1 MKTLKQTAKGI
12 LSLLLVISV
21 LLGCNLALASC
32 TPVEG
37 GDTDTTVETDGL
49 PDPEAPV
56 VLSSGGKGIYRIV
69 RREVCTSQTMATFKS
84 VIRYLN
90 TELGA
95 GMEIYDDW
103 LMPDVEPSSV
113 KEILI
118 GNADRE
124 ECRAVL
130 EATPFDGYTIRA
142 TGNKVIIAA
151 HNDELLA

>member
-12 LSLLLVISV
+12 LSLLLVLSV

-95 GMEIYDDW
+95 GMTTG
-103 LMPDVEPSSV
+103 L
-113 KEILI
+113 
-118 GNADRE
+118 
-124 ECRAVL
+124 CRTLSPPA
-130 EATPFDGYTIRA
+130 
-142 TGNKVIIAA
+142 
-151 HNDELLA
+151 